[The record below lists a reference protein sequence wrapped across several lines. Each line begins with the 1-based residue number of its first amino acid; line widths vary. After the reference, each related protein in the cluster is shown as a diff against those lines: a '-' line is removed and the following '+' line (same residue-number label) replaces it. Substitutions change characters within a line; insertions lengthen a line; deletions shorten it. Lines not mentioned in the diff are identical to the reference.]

1 MSLRHI
7 GIAGVA
13 VTVRVLPGFDD
24 VAAAEVPAVADD
36 VRTELDGLDTIG
48 DPDPEPDTVLEQ
60 AASTTAASEITTMSG
75 AARRTIR
82 PSPESDPAT
91 T

>member
-1 MSLRHI
+1 V
-7 GIAGVA
+7 AG
-13 VTVRVLPGFDD
+13 LDD
-24 VAAAEVPAVADD
+24 VAAADVTGGADD
-36 VRTELDGLDTIG
+36 VDAGLESTG
-48 DPDPEPDTVLEQ
+48 EPDPDPEPDTVLEQ